1 MVAFLIMSAKFAT
14 LGLLEINKDYGVT
27 IFVHGVTNE
36 ILSHGSNYTVVMVM
50 WPKFWQLWYLYE
62 RSHHNLNFIRIW
74 PEKNYFLRGTLGS
87 GIGFGFKYGLEILQQ
102 CDKSWNK

>member
-14 LGLLEINKDYGVT
+14 LGLLEINKNYGVT

-50 WPKFWQLWYLYE
+50 WPKFG
-62 RSHHNLNFIRIW
+62 N
-74 PEKNYFLRGTLGS
+74 S
-87 GIGFGFKYGLEILQQ
+87 GICMREVIIT
-102 CDKSWNK
+102 SIS